1 MAVVILFTIH
11 IFPLLGS
18 GPHWNARVT
27 AQAQLCEK
35 SWWRNLL
42 FIQNYFDLS
51 DTCLPHLHYIT
62 TDFHMYLVC
71 LAIIFQLWRSPR
83 KTIVGLAV
91 LSFLTIA
98 ARFYLTMKYKLAEH
112 IYLGMK

>member
-18 GPHWNARVT
+18 GPHWNSRVT
-27 AQAQLCEK
+27 AQAQLCGK
-35 SWWRNLL
+35 NWWRNLFL
-42 FIQNYFDLS
+42 VQNYFDFNEM
-51 DTCLPHLHYIT
+51 CLPHLHYLT
-62 TDFHMYLVC
+62 TYFHMYLVC
-71 LAIIFQLWRSPR
+71 LVLIFQLWRSPR

-98 ARFYLTMKYKLAEH
+98 ARFYLTIKYKLADH
-112 IYLGMK
+112 VYRGSR